1 MSFEPSREDA
11 ADAGFSPPLH
21 EPALHAGDPF
31 PVYRRLR
38 ESPSLHWSPTP
49 GFWAVSRHEDVVA
62 VSRDPATFCSSQ
74 GTLLSDLERPIMPR
88 QSILYIDPPDHA
100 KYRKLVQ
107 PAFSPGRL
115 RALEL
120 WIRDTTRTL
129 LDAFPPGQPVE
140 FVEAFATQLP
150 ILVIAEMLGVPGSDQ
165 EQFKKWSDAAIDAA
179 SDGSQESMAK
189 AGELLQYFAAV
200 LAERRRKPGPDILST
215 LVGCEVDGER
225 LDEFDLLMFCMT
237 LLVAGNET
245 TRNLLSQG
253 VLALADN
260 PGELAQLVTEPSL
273 VPRAVEEMLRFGS
286 PILAFMRTALRDT
299 EVRGTKIRA
308 GDRLLMLYASANRD
322 EEVFG
327 ADAERFRVTRDASG
341 HVAFGFGEHFC
352 LGAALARMEGR
363 IAFEEI
369 LKRWR
374 TIELAGAV
382 ETLPSML
389 VRGIVRLPVVFA
401 A

>member
-1 MSFEPSREDA
+1 MTLDPTTDFK
-11 ADAGFSPPLH
+11 
-21 EPALHAGDPF
+21 PALHDPAFHSGDPF
-31 PVYRRLR
+31 PAYRRLR
-38 ESPSLHWSPTP
+38 EGATLHWSETP

-62 VSRDPATFCSSQ
+62 VSRDTATFCSSQ
-74 GTLLSDLERPIMPR
+74 GTLLSDLERGVMPR
-88 QSILYIDPPDHA
+88 QSILYIDPPEHG

-115 RALEL
+115 RALEIR
-120 WIRDTTRTL
+120 IRDTTREL
-129 LDAFPPGQPVE
+129 LDGFATGQPVE
-140 FVEAFATQLP
+140 FVEAFAAQLP
-150 ILVIAEMLGVPGSDQ
+150 ILVIAEMLGVPGSDM
-165 EQFKKWSDAAIDAA
+165 EKFKEWSDAAIEAA

-200 LAERRRKPGPDILST
+200 LAERRTNPGPDILST
-215 LVGCEVDGER
+215 LVASEIDGER

-253 VLALADN
+253 ALALAEN
-260 PGELAQLVTEPSL
+260 PAELARLVAEPVL
-273 VPRAVEEMLRFGS
+273 IPRAVEEMLRFGS

-299 EVRGTKIRA
+299 EVRGTKVRA
-308 GDRLLMLYASANRD
+308 GERLLMLYASANRD
-322 EEVFG
+322 EAVFG
-327 ADAERFRVTRDASG
+327 PDAEAFRVTRDASG

-369 LKRWR
+369 VQRWSR
-374 TIELAGAV
+374 IELAGAI
-382 ETLPSML
+382 ESLPSML
-389 VRGIVRLPVVFA
+389 VRGIVRLPVAFSA
-401 A
+401 

>member
-1 MSFEPSREDA
+1 MSFEPSREGV

-21 EPALHAGDPF
+21 EPAFHAGDPF
-31 PVYRRLR
+31 PAYRRLR
-38 ESPSLHWSPTP
+38 ESPTLHWSPTP
-49 GFWAVSRHEDVVA
+49 GFWAVTRHDDVVA
-62 VSRDPATFCSSQ
+62 VSRDPSTFCSSK

-88 QSILYIDPPDHA
+88 QSIIYMDPPEHG

-115 RALEL
+115 RALEI
-120 WIRDTTRTL
+120 WIRDLTRTI
-129 LDAFPPGQPVE
+129 LDGFVAGRPVE
-140 FVEAFATQLP
+140 LVETLSAQLP
-150 ILVIAEMLGVPGSDQ
+150 ILVIAEMLGVPASDQ
-165 EQFKKWSDAAIDAA
+165 EQFKQWSDAAIEAA
-179 SDGSQESMAK
+179 SDPSHESMVK
-189 AGELLQYFAAV
+189 ASELLQYFAGV
-200 LAERRRKPGPDILST
+200 LAERRVKPGPDILST
-215 LVGCEVDGER
+215 LVSCEIDGER

-245 TRNLLSQG
+245 TRNLISQG
-253 VLALADN
+253 ALALAEN
-260 PGELAQLVTEPSL
+260 PDQMAQLVADPTL
-273 VPRAVEEMLRFGS
+273 VARSIEEMLRYGS

-299 EVRGTKIRA
+299 EVRGTQIRE

-327 ADAERFRVTRDASG
+327 ADADRFRVTRDASG

-369 LKRWR
+369 VKRWSR
-374 TIELAGAV
+374 IELAGPV
-382 ETLPSML
+382 ETLPSLL
-389 VRGIVRLPVVFA
+389 VRGIVRLPVVFDA
-401 A
+401 